1 MRARRGERPP
11 RDPDAERERIESRA
25 VEQWIDEG
33 DVDADLRDEAVGAAE
48 RARAAATPRR
58 PRSAPPVDPEIAAEI
73 SAHASDPRVAA
84 LPWRQREVM
93 MYGRALPEP
102 RLSAWWTPRQGPA
115 ALAVLEEARRA
126 LGHRYGVTFDSIGFN
141 WYRDGADSVAWHADT
156 RGPPV
161 ANPTIAIVSV
171 GTPRPFRLRP
181 QAGGPSV
188 SFDLGAGDLLVMGG
202 ACQHRWE
209 HAVPKRAQPTG
220 PRISIT
226 FRHGAPGAGQ
236 NP

>member
-1 MRARRGERPP
+1 MYRQATLFGDAPAAVDDTFADLTRRRL
-11 RDPDAERERIESRA
+11 DDAT
-25 VEQWIDEG
+25 WIDVAPG
-33 DVDADLRDEAVGAAE
+33 WLQGHDDVFDRL
-48 RARAAATPRR
+48 
-58 PRSAPPVDPEIAAEI
+58 
-73 SAHASDPRVAA
+73 VAA